1 MAVGEGVGPERLSS
15 VGRWASAC
23 LLVLAAC
30 ALIVSAYSEDAVVIG
45 LGGRGGTTPF
55 DAGSA
60 GIRYLALVPA
70 YAALIVVGLA
80 LSGAFRRRVIA
91 VGGALV
97 AIPAVALVIRMLVA
111 MSQPPFAGTAMAR
124 YAPPS
129 VSIRVDVGGVALV
142 AGAVL
147 ATLALSVATLDRRV
161 LG

>member
-1 MAVGEGVGPERLSS
+1 MIAWEAGPARLSTL
-15 VGRWASAC
+15 GRWVSAC

-30 ALIVSAYSEDAVVIG
+30 ALIVSAYSQEAVIVG

-60 GIRYLALVPA
+60 SIRYLALVPA
-70 YAALIVVGLA
+70 YAALIVAGLA

-91 VGGALV
+91 LGEALV
-97 AIPAVALVIRMLVA
+97 AIPATALAIRMLVA
-111 MSQPPFAGTAMAR
+111 MSQPPFDGTAMAR

-129 VSIRVDVGGVALV
+129 VSIRIDVGGVALV

-147 ATLALSVATLDRRV
+147 ATLVLCAALLDRSAAR
-161 LG
+161 